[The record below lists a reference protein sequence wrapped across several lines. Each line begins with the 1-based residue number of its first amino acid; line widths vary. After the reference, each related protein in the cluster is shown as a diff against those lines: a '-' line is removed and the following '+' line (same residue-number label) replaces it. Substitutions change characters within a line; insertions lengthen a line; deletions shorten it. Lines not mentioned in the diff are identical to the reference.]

1 MPIELITS
9 KDNDGQRLDRYLKNH
24 SNMNYIQIQKFLRT
38 GRIRLNGKRAQAD
51 TPLKHG
57 DKITMPFFTQKL
69 EKTATPLPRVVP
81 KNFLLAETDDYLVI
95 NKPAGL
101 ATQGGTDTKIHVDLL
116 LEDYAQNGVRPRLLH
131 RLDKETSGLLLV
143 ARNRKAAIQAG
154 DAFQTKKIEKYYL
167 AICHGYLKKNK
178 GIIDFNIIKSQGR
191 MQIAD
196 SELDNETGDNA
207 LTHYQILARAQ
218 EFSLVLL
225 MPITGRTH
233 QLRVHMQA
241 LGAPII
247 GDRKYH
253 GKNYK
258 NLLLHAFHLRWQTK
272 NLEFT
277 STLPD
282 IFHQALREFGLE
294 IASKERLNLPANLSP
309 DLLINLLASKS

>member
-51 TPLKHG
+51 TLLKHG

-81 KNFLLAETDDYLVI
+81 KNFLLAETNDYLVI
-95 NKPAGL
+95 NKPAEL
-101 ATQGGTDTKIHVDLL
+101 ATQGGTDTKLHVDLL
-116 LEDYAQNGVRPRLLH
+116 LENYTQNGVRPRLLH

-143 ARNRKAAIQAG
+143 ARNRQAAIQAG

-178 GIIDFNIIKSQGR
+178 GSIDFNIIKSQGR
-191 MQIAD
+191 MQIVDGEIDDEA
-196 SELDNETGDNA
+196 GDNA

-247 GDRKYH
+247 GDKKYH

-258 NLLLHAFHLRWQTK
+258 NLLLHAFHLRWQIK

-277 STLPD
+277 CPLPD
-282 IFHQALREFGLE
+282 IFYRALNEFGLE
-294 IASKERLNLPANLSP
+294 IANKERLNLPANLSP
-309 DLLINLLASKS
+309 DLLINLLRRKS